1 MELNKSKIM
10 PFCDALKTTFFVIF
24 VLIIN
29 FKNINIMSKTID
41 LQIEK
46 SRVLIDGLRKNIDAL
61 RDKGFDGGELD
72 TMTADL
78 EALRQANRECDAI
91 REQLSEKVKTVNDI
105 LAGVKEK
112 FAEKK
117 RIIKGYYPQEEWIK
131 YGVQDKR

>member
-1 MELNKSKIM
+1 
-10 PFCDALKTTFFVIF
+10 
-24 VLIIN
+24 
-29 FKNINIMSKTID
+29 MSKTID

-91 REQLSEKVKTVNDI
+91 REQLSEKVKAVNDI
-105 LAGVKEK
+105 LAGVKEQ

>member
-10 PFCDALKTTFFVIF
+10 PFRDALKTTFFVIF

-117 RIIKGYYPQEEWIK
+117 RIIKVYYPQEEWIK